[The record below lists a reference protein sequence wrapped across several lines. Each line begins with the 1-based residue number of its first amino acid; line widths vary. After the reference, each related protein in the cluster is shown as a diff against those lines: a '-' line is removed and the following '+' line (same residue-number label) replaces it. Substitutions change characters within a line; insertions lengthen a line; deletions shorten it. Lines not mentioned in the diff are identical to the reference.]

1 MCNVNNKVSACYFS
15 PGQLVADS
23 VPHQL
28 LEFSKQ
34 VALGLHYLS
43 CRGFVH
49 RDLAARNIL
58 VSNMTCKVL
67 IHDCVHDFAWAHSQ

>member
-1 MCNVNNKVSACYFS
+1 MVPDY
-15 PGQLVADS
+15 

-28 LEFSKQ
+28 LNFSKE

-67 IHDCVHDFAWAHSQ
+67 SHFFHVNNTTTALVLDI

>member
-1 MCNVNNKVSACYFS
+1 MSIFPTS
-15 PGQLVADS
+15 PGQLVPDY
-23 VPHQL
+23 VPYQL
-28 LEFSKQ
+28 LNFSKQ

-58 VSNMTCKVL
+58 VSNMTCKVIIAHL
-67 IHDCVHDFAWAHSQ
+67 FMANDASTFALVL